1 MVFETTVEEADYPT
15 IRLLSPTSQLNN
27 HQSVVYYF
35 TEFIVPQ
42 ICFSKQACSCYKL
55 VMFFI
60 VQKIIVYSVKNQIH
74 LTNLTCNSL

>member
-15 IRLLSPTSQLNN
+15 MWQHHNSTIT
-27 HQSVVYYF
+27 VVYYF

-42 ICFSKQACSCYKL
+42 ICFSKQACSCYRL
-55 VMFFI
+55 VMCSI